1 MVPTPVPKPVH
12 WNGVVEPWLSQLS
25 APAPSE
31 NTARPAPRM
40 LFVSAV
46 VVLDTTVLVGAVT
59 SSVVPTAELVKVP
72 NRRLVA
78 APPLAVTVITPAPVT
93 IKLPSVW
100 VTVAPLRPIIS
111 KAPPPS
117 VRAVPARKPLVNELA
132 EVSRAILP
140 PLMVVNPV

>member
-1 MVPTPVPKPVH
+1 MPRPVH

-31 NTARPAPRM
+31 NTARPAPRI
-40 LFVSAV
+40 LFVSPV
-46 VVLDTTVLVGAVT
+46 VILETTVLVGAVT
-59 SSVVPTAELVKVP
+59 SSVLPAAELTKVP
-72 NRRLVA
+72 NRRVVA
-78 APPLAVTVITPAPVT
+78 VPPLAVTVITPAPDM

-100 VTVAPLRPIIS
+100 VVVAPLRPIIS

-117 VRAVPARKPLVNELA
+117 VRAVPARKPLANELA

-140 PLMVVNPV
+140 PLTVVKPV